1 MKVRNNYTTHLG
13 LGGLR
18 ILPDETAELP
28 KGYGENHP
36 VVKYYISRG
45 WLTAVGKNTENG
57 NESPD
62 KSDENRGENN
72 GGAASVHAEGLNASG
87 NADGNENEREN
98 ISGSGAGSPPPENK
112 SIDRMNKDEL
122 QALACERGIPFVEA
136 DTRQVLID
144 KIKAAKNADA

>member
-36 VVKYYISRG
+36 VVKYYMSRG
-45 WLTAVGKNTENG
+45 WLIVAGKNTENG
-57 NESPD
+57 NENPD
-62 KSDENRGENN
+62 ESDENRGENN
-72 GGAASVHAEGLNASG
+72 GGAASVHAEDLNAAV
-87 NADGNENEREN
+87 NVDGNENEGEN
-98 ISGSGAGSPPPENK
+98 MSGSGADSPSPENK

-136 DTRQVLID
+136 DTRQALID
-144 KIKAAKNADA
+144 KIKAARNADA

>member
-13 LGGLR
+13 LGKLR

-45 WLTAVGKNTENG
+45 WLTVAGKNTENG
-57 NESPD
+57 NETPD
-62 KSDENRGENN
+62 KSDENRYENN
-72 GGAASVHAEGLNASG
+72 AAVNAGGSSDAN
-87 NADGNENEREN
+87 DNENKSEN
-98 ISGSGAGSPPPENK
+98 MSNSSAGSPSPENK

-136 DTRQVLID
+136 DTRQTLID